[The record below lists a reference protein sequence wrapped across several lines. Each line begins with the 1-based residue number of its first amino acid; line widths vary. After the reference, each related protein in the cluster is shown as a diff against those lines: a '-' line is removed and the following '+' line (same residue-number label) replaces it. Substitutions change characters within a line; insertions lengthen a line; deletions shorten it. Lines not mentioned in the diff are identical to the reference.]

1 MTGYSACPPV
11 EATHLTAL
19 DFEQKEAMAE
29 SHHRHPDAIHGDQF
43 GVQPVAERDA
53 IQQLVGLGL
62 FHYAIFCLML
72 SLANTIPWCGGS
84 SFATVTGC
92 LVHA

>member
-1 MTGYSACPPV
+1 MILQVLA
-11 EATHLTAL
+11 LTPDKIAAL
-19 DFEQKEAMAE
+19 
-29 SHHRHPDAIHGDQF
+29 
-43 GVQPVAERDA
+43 PVAERDA